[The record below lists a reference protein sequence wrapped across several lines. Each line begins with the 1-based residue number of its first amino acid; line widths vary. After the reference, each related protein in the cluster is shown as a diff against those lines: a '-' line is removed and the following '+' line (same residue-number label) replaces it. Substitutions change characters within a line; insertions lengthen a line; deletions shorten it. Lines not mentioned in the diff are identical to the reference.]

1 MRVIMLCFQGV
12 RVELAYGVFT
22 LEVKS
27 ALNENLGGTQ
37 C

>member
-12 RVELAYGVFT
+12 RVELAYGAFT

-27 ALNENLGGTQ
+27 VLNENLGGTQ